1 MDNAF
6 SASKGTDLL
15 LDAAGQIG
23 FNMPL
28 FFEAHTGPQYPTQQ
42 NNVGNTCGSVAQ
54 LVEQW
59 TENPR
64 VGSSILPR
72 TTTLSFS

>member
-1 MDNAF
+1 M
-6 SASKGTDLL
+6 

-28 FFEAHTGPQYPTQQ
+28 FFETHTGPQYPTQQ

-54 LVEQW
+54 LGEPDLAKAAKLLPG
-59 TENPR
+59 ERPEHGKRR
-64 VGSSILPR
+64 VGFPTRQEPSC
-72 TTTLSFS
+72 